1 MKASLLVWHKA
12 RIKGRYIV
20 QLTIHQVEDSAR
32 YPDGVKYG
40 LICKDLKTGRQ
51 VLMDNHHPKGPH
63 IHLDDEE
70 IDYKFRNSDALID
83 DFKELVLKHLEVT
96 L

>member
-1 MKASLLVWHKA
+1 MKATLLVWHKA

-20 QLTIHQVEDSAR
+20 QLTIHQVEDSTR

-51 VLMDNHHPKGPH
+51 VLMDNHRPKGPH
-63 IHLDDEE
+63 IHLNDEE
-70 IDYKFRNSDALID
+70 LDYEFRSSDALID
-83 DFKELVLKHLEVT
+83 DFKDLVLKHLEVA